1 MSREAWWRNLKLV
14 IFFNFQGTV
23 NFVLFLLCSHKLTL
37 SLKLGLL
44 HTLGCIL
51 CQVCNF
57 GSSMLNFYYC
67 LAFNILLSWNPK
79 VVLLLSFSPCLF
91 SFSPNDLLLDRIA
104 KSKVLSISFPHL
116 ERLSQCLIYLV
127 QWFLFVFW
135 LKYLIVSIM
144 QLLNAKIGNHVEI
157 GANTCIDR
165 GR

>member
-1 MSREAWWRNLKLV
+1 MLLFFFSLQDLVFLWMSREAWWRNLKLV

-91 SFSPNDLLLDRIA
+91 LFLPM
-104 KSKVLSISFPHL
+104 
-116 ERLSQCLIYLV
+116 IY
-127 QWFLFVFW
+127 FW
-135 LKYLIVSIM
+135 TE
-144 QLLNAKIGNHVEI
+144 LLNLRSCPFLSPIWRDWVSASYI
-157 GANTCIDR
+157 
-165 GR
+165 